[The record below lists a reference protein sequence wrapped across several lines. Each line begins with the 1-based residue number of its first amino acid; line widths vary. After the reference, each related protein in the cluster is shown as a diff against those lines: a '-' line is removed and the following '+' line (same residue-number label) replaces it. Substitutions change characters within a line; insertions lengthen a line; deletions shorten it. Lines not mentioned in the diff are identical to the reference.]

1 MKIEIWSDVMCPFC
15 YIGKRKLE
23 LALEKFEHEDKVSI
37 IWHSFLLQP
46 NLKFAEWKGIYEFLQ
61 ESKGLRRDQAE
72 GMTQHV
78 TNMAKEVGLTFD
90 FDKIVVANS
99 FDAHRFIHF
108 AAQQGLQNEAE
119 EKLFA
124 AYFEQGKNVEDHNV
138 LAGIGEELG
147 LDIPKLKEVLI
158 GDAYVQDVKAD
169 IQEAQNLN
177 ITGVPFF
184 VLNRKYGISGAQPV
198 NIFLEVLEKAY
209 KDEIQQMEVTAE
221 GNSCKDDN
229 C

>member
-1 MKIEIWSDVMCPFC
+1 
-15 YIGKRKLE
+15 
-23 LALEKFEHEDKVSI
+23 
-37 IWHSFLLQP
+37 
-46 NLKFAEWKGIYEFLQ
+46 KGIYEFLQ